1 MRHDLAQIQAAS
13 NRKHEP
19 RDSPAESMAE
29 AIAASRGRTA
39 KRADRGPCTT

>member
-19 RDSPAESMAE
+19 RDSPAESPARTNLDL
-29 AIAASRGRTA
+29 RGRRT
-39 KRADRGPCTT
+39 KRAPGALEAT